1 MRDNAYGTLAQDAFR
16 RDFTCNALYYD
27 VQNQQI
33 IDFHNGLADI
43 RAKRLVMIGDAAERY
58 VEDPVRILRA
68 IRLSGK
74 LGLTL
79 DEATA
84 APLADHAVLLRH
96 EPVSRLFDE
105 LLKILL
111 SGHAA
116 GCLRQFQACGLQD
129 VAIHPMLTAML
140 RAAEKSSLHI
150 CVPALTQTDE
160 RLREGKSVSVGFIL
174 AALFW
179 DELNARWQDAQTR
192 ESPIAAMNSA
202 MIQLRGELERGW
214 GVPQRFSATMRE
226 IWQLQ
231 PLFAYRRGQRA
242 FRLLSQARFRAAY
255 DFLCLRARI
264 EPDLSELAQWWTKF
278 QSAGSAEREQ
288 MVQAVS
294 ETDAEPKKK
303 RRRRPRRK
311 KPAVA
316 ES

>member
-1 MRDNAYGTLAQDAFR
+1 MKHNESGRIVRDNAYGTMAQDAFR

-84 APLADHAVLLRH
+84 APLAAHAALLRH

-116 GCLRQFQACGLQD
+116 GCLRQFQTCGLQD

-179 DELNARWQDAQTR
+179 DELNARWNWNAAGVCR
-192 ESPIAAMNSA
+192 NGFPPPCAKSGNCSRCLPI
-202 MIQLRGELERGW
+202 G
-214 GVPQRFSATMRE
+214 
-226 IWQLQ
+226 
-231 PLFAYRRGQRA
+231 
-242 FRLLSQARFRAAY
+242 
-255 DFLCLRARI
+255 
-264 EPDLSELAQWWTKF
+264 
-278 QSAGSAEREQ
+278 AGSGHS
-288 MVQAVS
+288 VCC
-294 ETDAEPKKK
+294 
-303 RRRRPRRK
+303 RRRVSVPLMIFYACAPASNRICRNWRNGGRSSSRLAVPSGNKWCRRFPKRMPSPRKNAGADRAGRNRRLPNLNCRWEK
-311 KPAVA
+311 
-316 ES
+316 SQGLLLC